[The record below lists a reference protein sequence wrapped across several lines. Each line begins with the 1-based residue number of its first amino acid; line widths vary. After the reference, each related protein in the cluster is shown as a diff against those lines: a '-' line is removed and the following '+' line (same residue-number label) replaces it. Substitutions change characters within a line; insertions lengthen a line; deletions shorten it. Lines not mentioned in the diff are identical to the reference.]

1 MQRHILNVFIPQFK
15 SKLNVFF
22 LNAYFICAFDFLHF
36 RYYAVCFLNQLILTK
51 KDSDLAS
58 ALITIYF
65 SLFKVMQ
72 QAFFTTVLLSID
84 NINWKSHFKM

>member
-1 MQRHILNVFIPQFK
+1 M
-15 SKLNVFF
+15 
-22 LNAYFICAFDFLHF
+22 
-36 RYYAVCFLNQLILTK
+36 CFLNQLILTK

-84 NINWKSHFKM
+84 NINWKSHVKM